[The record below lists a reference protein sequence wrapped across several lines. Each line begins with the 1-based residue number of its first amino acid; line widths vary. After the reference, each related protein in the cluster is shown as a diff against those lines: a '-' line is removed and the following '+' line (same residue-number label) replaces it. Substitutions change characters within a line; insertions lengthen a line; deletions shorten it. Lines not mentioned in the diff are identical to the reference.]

1 MINKVILMGR
11 LTRDPEIRH
20 TGTGRAVCNF
30 TIAVDNGYSQNR
42 QTDFINCVAWNNQAD
57 FMEKYFTKGMMII
70 AYGRIS
76 TRTWEGQDGKKNYV
90 TEVVVSEVSFGETK
104 RARNENSGFDGGYSA
119 PQQSQ
124 QASSYSAPVQD
135 TAPQTMPLGVE
146 GEEFSSLAEIDDDL
160 PF

>member
-30 TIAVDNGYSQNR
+30 TIAVDNGYGQNR

-70 AYGRIS
+70 ASGRIS

-90 TEVVVSEVSFGETK
+90 TEVIVNEVNFGETK
-104 RARNENSGFDGGYSA
+104 RARNENAGFDGGYNA
-119 PQQSQ
+119 PQQSG
-124 QASSYSAPVQD
+124 QAPSYSAPVQD
-135 TAPQTMPLGVE
+135 AAPQAMPFGVE